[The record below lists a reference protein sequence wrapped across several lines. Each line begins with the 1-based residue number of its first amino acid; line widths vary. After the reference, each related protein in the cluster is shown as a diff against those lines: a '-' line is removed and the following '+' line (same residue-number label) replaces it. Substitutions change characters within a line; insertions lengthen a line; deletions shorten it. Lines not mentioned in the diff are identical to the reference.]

1 MSMERTPFL
10 RVDSVTSTSNLQL
23 PLYDED
29 TSKKSLK
36 DKFKVNYGIYYVTF
50 LNFKL
55 IFVFVTKKK
64 AIIGDLDYFK
74 YWLEITKNSKED
86 KYKHEIKNA
95 RDDNKLSVLHYA
107 AKYYHLDLCKI
118 LVDDYELGINISLF

>member
-10 RVDSVTSTSNLQL
+10 RFDSVNSTSNLPL

-50 LNFKL
+50 LNFRL
-55 IFVFVTKKK
+55 IF
-64 AIIGDLDYFK
+64 AY
-74 YWLEITKNSKED
+74 
-86 KYKHEIKNA
+86 
-95 RDDNKLSVLHYA
+95 
-107 AKYYHLDLCKI
+107 
-118 LVDDYELGINISLF
+118 